1 MGLKDYL
8 DYRKMFQFYAVV
20 ACVYGGIAI
29 FFPKELGG
37 LWNVDPVFL
46 ARVESVFLGRAIGS
60 GMIGI
65 GLSMLVL
72 SEVTEPKVLRNA
84 SILIIISN
92 VIGTVIVLSGIYANA
107 SFSNDLF
114 FMANIIPHLVFI
126 AGFGYL
132 FYTKAYEQS

>member
-1 MGLKDYL
+1 MSLI
-8 DYRKMFQFYAVV
+8 DYRKMFLFNSVV
-20 ACVYGGIAI
+20 ACVFGAI
-29 FFPKELGG
+29 SILFPKELGE
-37 LWNVDPVFL
+37 LWNVDPLFL
-46 ARVESVFLGRAIGS
+46 ARVEAVFLGRVIGS

-84 SILIIISN
+84 SVLIIISN
-92 VIGTVIVLSGIYANA
+92 VIGTVIVLSGIFADA
-107 SFSNDLF
+107 SFSSNLF
-114 FMANIIPHLVFI
+114 FIANVIPHLVFI